1 MDKIAIFFTLYS
13 IVLITISF
21 VGLWYEFV
29 NRKIEIVFSGRD
41 GGAFKFQCI
50 PNDPEAAEKLIEYW
64 LEVRSKN
71 K

>member
-13 IVLITISF
+13 IVLIAISF

-29 NRKIEIVFSGRD
+29 NRKIEIVFSVRD
-41 GGAFKFQCI
+41 GEEFKFQCS